1 MTQAILRVHEGGVYF
16 SPSSKAFLLSQ
27 NIDKSLHFSMDSETL
42 SKLLTT
48 REIEIIKLV
57 AKGLHNREIA
67 SALGIKV
74 RTVNFHVSNIL
85 LKLGVSTRLEAVL
98 TWVNANNET
107 LYQ

>member
-1 MTQAILRVHEGGVYF
+1 MLNKENPQGITLGV
-16 SPSSKAFLLSQ
+16 PKRKEKTPQRASS
-27 NIDKSLHFSMDSETL
+27 
-42 SKLLTT
+42 
-48 REIEIIKLV
+48 IEIIKLV

-98 TWVNANNET
+98 TWVNAHNET
-107 LYQ
+107 LYL